1 MLRHL
6 QIRDF
11 AIIDAV
17 ELDFSPG
24 LTVLTGETGA
34 GKSIIVDALELLCGS
49 RAGADVVRAGAERA
63 DITATVDITATA
75 GELRHLLGEQSI
87 DSSGELLLRRVV
99 GSDGRSRAWLNGQAV
114 PVQVLAGVTGLLFE
128 IHGQHEFQ
136 SLVRPATQRGLVDTY
151 GRLESL
157 AGQVRTA
164 HSVWLA
170 LLNRSIELDSAASER
185 GSRLDLLRYQL
196 HEIDALQLKPGE
208 IGELREEHSRL
219 ANRGRLI
226 EAARGALEWLYEAES
241 PTAHALIAKSIAV
254 LRQAG
259 TVDTQLAPLS
269 VLLEEAE
276 LRVKDAGHSLLQYLD
291 ALELDPRRADAIE
304 RRLAAVEE
312 LARKHRVNP
321 EALPERQ
328 SELSTQLAGLETA
341 AADVGAVR
349 LQLAAATA
357 NFQELAGQLSGRRT
371 TAARAL
377 AKEISAR
384 MQELG
389 MGGGRFLIDVV
400 AAESA
405 EPAPHGFDRVEFR
418 VSTNPG
424 QPPRAISKVASGGEL
439 ARLSLAVQVSCAGSA
454 ASCMVFDEVDNGI
467 GGAVAEIVGRELRQL
482 GEHSQV
488 LCVTH
493 LPQVAAQGHQHLR
506 VAKLSDGRSTRTS
519 VARLSPEERVDE
531 LARMLGGVEITPR
544 ARAHA
549 NEMLAAVATAAA
561 AAASG
566 NQPADSRASAG
577 GMAGVPPSAS
587 AASQITRLT
596 RPCLR
601 AGQSGRW
608 QRP

>member
-11 AIIDAV
+11 AIIEAL

-49 RAGADVVRAGAERA
+49 RAGADVVRPGAERA
-63 DITATVDITATA
+63 DVTATVDITATA
-75 GELRHLLGEQSI
+75 GELRHILGEQSI

-157 AGQVRTA
+157 AAQVRTA

-170 LLNRSIELDSAASER
+170 LLNRSIELESAASER
-185 GSRLDLLRYQL
+185 SSRLDLLRHQL
-196 HEIDALQLKPGE
+196 HEIEALQLKAGE
-208 IGELREEHSRL
+208 IAELKDEHSRL

-226 EAARGALEWLYEAES
+226 EAARGALEWLYEADA
-241 PTAHALIAKSIAV
+241 PTAHTLIAKSVAV

-259 TVDTQLAPLS
+259 TVDAQLAPLS
-269 VLLEEAE
+269 VLLEEAA

-291 ALELDPRRADAIE
+291 ALELDPQRADAIE

-321 EALPERQ
+321 EALLERQ
-328 SELSTQLAGLETA
+328 AELSAQLAGLETA

-349 LQLAAATA
+349 LQLATATA
-357 NFQELAGQLSGRRT
+357 SFQELAGQLSGRRNA
-371 TAARAL
+371 AARAL

-405 EPAPHGFDRVEFR
+405 EPAPHGYDRVEFR

-482 GEHSQV
+482 GEHAQV

-519 VARLSPEERVDE
+519 VTQLSPEERVDE

-549 NEMLAAVATAAA
+549 NEMLAAVASAA
-561 AAASG
+561 AAAS
-566 NQPADSRASAG
+566 AIAS
-577 GMAGVPPSAS
+577 S
-587 AASQITRLT
+587 AASSTQPSGGR
-596 RPCLR
+596 RP
-601 AGQSGRW
+601 A
-608 QRP
+608 RPRPAPPVK